1 MIKFFR
7 HIRKSLINQNQMG
20 KYVKYAFG
28 EILLVVIG
36 ILIALQINNWNQ
48 NRLEKIKS
56 VEYHKRMVEDLDL
69 LIRNFKWD
77 STRSS
82 NMTKRLITSLKVLE
96 KKKATKGEMDTLDY
110 SLRNYFQ
117 FVRINTS
124 LNTFDEIK
132 SSGDIGLIYNKDLRK
147 SINSYLTY
155 LSAIGKIYDELSE
168 QVNERAFLDPYIK
181 QEVNLTSSNTKIKF
195 DFNTIRKNKMVI
207 NQLSRYAHN
216 WSTKRE
222 FASSLIEQSKKLRA
236 EILKELN
243 ND

>member
-7 HIRKSLINQNQMG
+7 KVRQKLLSENKLN
-20 KYVKYAFG
+20 KYLLYAFG
-28 EILLVVIG
+28 EIILVVIG

-48 NRLEKIKS
+48 NRLEKLKS
-56 VEYHKRMVEDLDL
+56 VDYHKRIVEDLDL
-69 LIRNFKWD
+69 NIQTFTWD

-82 NMTKRLITSLKVLE
+82 NMTKRMIKSLKSLE
-96 KKKATKGEMDTLDY
+96 KPKISKGEMDTLDY

-117 FVRINTS
+117 FVRINTN
-124 LNTFDEIK
+124 LNTYDEIK

-155 LSAIGKIYDELSE
+155 LSAIGKIYDGLSE
-168 QVNERAFLDPYIK
+168 QVNERTFLDPYIK
-181 QEVNLTSSNTKIKF
+181 QEVSIDAKTKIIF
-195 DFNTIRKNKMVI
+195 DFDQIRKDKLVI
-207 NQLSRYAHN
+207 NTLSRYAHN

-222 FASSLIEQSKKLRA
+222 FATSLIEQSKKLKA

-243 ND
+243 KH

>member
-1 MIKFFR
+1 MITLLRK
-7 HIRKSLINQNQMG
+7 IRKELLKDSSFN
-20 KYVKYAFG
+20 KYLPYAIG
-28 EILLVVIG
+28 EIVLVVIG

-48 NRLEKIKS
+48 NRLEKLKS
-56 VEYHKRMVEDLDL
+56 IDYHKRMVEDLDL
-69 LIRNFKWD
+69 LIQNFKWD

-82 NMTKRLITSLKVLE
+82 NMTKRLINSLNSLE
-96 KKKATKGEMDTLDY
+96 KPTISKGEMDTLDY

-117 FVRINTS
+117 FVRINTN
-124 LNTFDEIK
+124 LNTYDEIK

-155 LSAIGKIYDELSE
+155 LSAIGKIYDELSV
-168 QVNERAFLDPYIK
+168 QVNDRAFLDPYIK
-181 QEVNLTSSNTKIKF
+181 QIVSLDAKTKINF
-195 DFNTIRKNKMVI
+195 DFDEIRKDKLVF

-222 FASSLIEQSKKLRA
+222 FATSLIEQSNKLKS

-243 ND
+243 DH

>member
-7 HIRKSLINQNQMG
+7 KIRQKLLSENRFNKYLI
-20 KYVKYAFG
+20 YAIG
-28 EILLVVIG
+28 EIVLVVIG

-56 VEYHKRMVEDLDL
+56 IEYHKRMVEDLDL
-69 LIRNFKWD
+69 LIQNFQWD

-96 KKKATKGEMDTLDY
+96 KKNATQGEMDTLDY

-132 SSGDIGLIYNKDLRK
+132 SSGDIRLIYNKDLRK

-168 QVNERAFLDPYIK
+168 QVNERDFLDPYIK
-181 QEVNLTSSNTKIKF
+181 QEVNLISTKTKIN
-195 DFNTIRKNKMVI
+195 FNFNEIRNDQTVI
-207 NQLSRYAHN
+207 NKLSRYTHN

-222 FASSLIEQSKKLRA
+222 FASSLIEQSKKLKTQ
-236 EILKELN
+236 ILKELN

>member
-1 MIKFFR
+1 MIKIFR
-7 HIRKSLINQNQMG
+7 RLRKSLLTQNRFN
-20 KYVKYAFG
+20 KYLLYAFG
-28 EILLVVIG
+28 EIILVVIG

-48 NRLEKIKS
+48 HRMEKLKS
-56 VEYHKRMVEDLDL
+56 IDYHKRMVEDLDL
-69 LIRNFKWD
+69 LIQTFRWD

-96 KKKATKGEMDTLDY
+96 KSKISKGEMDTLDY

-117 FVRINTS
+117 FVRINTN

-132 SSGDIGLIYNKDLRK
+132 SSGDIGLIYNKELRK

-155 LSAIGKIYDELSE
+155 LSAIGKIYDELSQ

-181 QEVNLTSSNTKIKF
+181 QEVSLRAAKTKIDF
-195 DFNTIRKNKMVI
+195 DLEKLRKNQLVI
-207 NQLSRYAHN
+207 NQLSRYTHN
-216 WSTKRE
+216 WSTKKG
-222 FASSLIEQSKKLRA
+222 FASSLIEQSKKLKV

-243 ND
+243 HD